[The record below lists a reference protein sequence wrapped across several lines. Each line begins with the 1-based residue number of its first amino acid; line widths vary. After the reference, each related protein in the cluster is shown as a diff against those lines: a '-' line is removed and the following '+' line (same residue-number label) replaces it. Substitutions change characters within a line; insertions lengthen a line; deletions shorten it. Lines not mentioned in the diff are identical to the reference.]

1 MPTGIKAVEI
11 PLSTYLHIAN
21 LTPTPAGRAPK
32 EPAQNAPSRGM
43 LCTGRNFATC
53 CHEPCTSP
61 PGMPHANMSQNFCLG
76 WYNEYCAEIASR
88 CASRHAHG
96 LRVSGT
102 AIVAQYCI
110 ISPCRACLAPS
121 RFALSPPP
129 AHPRNPRRSG
139 CQIEAE
145 LWRKPHQDLGSQN
158 KYQQTQNKHFKRKIS
173 TLNAK

>member
-76 WYNEYCAEIASR
+76 RYNEYYAEIASR
-88 CASRHAHG
+88 CASQHAHG
-96 LRVSGT
+96 LRVLGT

-145 LWRKPHQDLGSQN
+145 L
-158 KYQQTQNKHFKRKIS
+158 
-173 TLNAK
+173 